1 MKEIIIP
8 ETYNYIGVF
17 LAFACNLHC
26 SYCIN
31 YFEEGKFDKRN
42 ISGEEWV
49 KGLNRIVSRD
59 DLPLSL
65 QGGEP
70 TVHKDFYYII
80 NNSSFALENLA

>member
-8 ETYNYIGVF
+8 KTYNYIGVF
-17 LAFACNLHC
+17 LTLACNYRC

-31 YFEEGKFDKRN
+31 YFEDGKFNKHL
-42 ISGEEWV
+42 IGGEDWV

-59 DLPLSL
+59 DLPLTL

-70 TVHKDFYYII
+70 TMHKDFIFI
-80 NNSSFALENLA
+80 VNNQLFYLV